1 MIDEVGGE
9 VHHKQHASSTTS
21 YSEKATVI
29 HGSEII
35 KGASSDGKT
44 ITLRSD
50 SPEQDVVNE
59 QRLFR
64 KTALTKKIAV
74 NCIDSS
80 ELINAEKT
88 HRAQQQQQHQKSS
101 TTTTTTSSNR
111 SSQNDTRSFL
121 NTAGSKVTG
130 FQDVM
135 EKMRNA
141 DNGNILSTHF

>member
-1 MIDEVGGE
+1 MIDDSNGE
-9 VHHKQHASSTTS
+9 VQHKHHASSTTS

-29 HGSEII
+29 HGSEIV

-50 SPEQDVVNE
+50 SPERDIVTE
-59 QRLFR
+59 QRLYR
-64 KTALTKKIAV
+64 KTELTKKIAQ
-74 NCIDSS
+74 NSMMDSTEQLID
-80 ELINAEKT
+80 AEKT
-88 HRAQQQQQHQKSS
+88 HQTQQVVKSSS
-101 TTTTTTSSNR
+101 TTNR

-135 EKMRNA
+135 EKMKNA
-141 DNGNILSTHF
+141 DNGKV